1 MLSSARLTLRLHLQA
16 TPYPASPSLVT
27 YAPSV
32 LETSFALMSIFQ
44 FLLLAASV
52 LQFAFWMKKNVIA
65 GRPVIG
71 GFRVSGGGYEDY
83 DHIM

>member
-1 MLSSARLTLRLHLQA
+1 
-16 TPYPASPSLVT
+16 
-27 YAPSV
+27 
-32 LETSFALMSIFQ
+32 
-44 FLLLAASV
+44 
-52 LQFAFWMKKNVIA
+52 MKQNIVA

>member
-1 MLSSARLTLRLHLQA
+1 M
-16 TPYPASPSLVT
+16 P
-27 YAPSV
+27 
-32 LETSFALMSIFQ
+32 IFQ

>member
-1 MLSSARLTLRLHLQA
+1 ML
-16 TPYPASPSLVT
+16 
-27 YAPSV
+27 
-32 LETSFALMSIFQ
+32 
-44 FLLLAASV
+44 
-52 LQFAFWMKKNVIA
+52 LQFAAWMKQNIIA